1 MSILSLFNRRNDNV
15 KNSTDSLS
23 LGSYFAQ
30 YINSGMNDSNAKK
43 LFAVYACVNV
53 LGESIATLP
62 LHLYRTNKDGTREKV
77 YNDFTKLINA
87 PNGEDS
93 KFDFLERMVWHLALR
108 GNFYALKNKV
118 GKDTRQLLWL
128 EPDAVN
134 TAVTDWVP
142 AFTYKNETYSKNQ
155 IFFIKSHGGK
165 SIISAQ
171 ADTLAFASSLKEY
184 SSSFFKNGARL
195 SGMIEMP
202 SKMDEVAFKRFK
214 AMWNET
220 FSGSQNAGKTA
231 ILDNGKTFHPL
242 SVSNIDAQY
251 LETTKKTDAEICGL
265 FRVPPHMIGILDNA
279 TFSNIENQALQFSK
293 YTLSPWCVRIEDA
306 FTQQIIKPQYGDS
319 YYCKFNMDALERG
332 NIASRYHAYN
342 IGRNA
347 GFLSRNEVRE
357 KENYNPIEG
366 GDDYLTPKNMGILG
380 EEEKEETNEK

>member
-1 MSILSLFNRRNDNV
+1 MSIFSKNKKNNEI
-15 KNSTDSLS
+15 KNSTESMSLD
-23 LGSYFAQ
+23 SYFQQ
-30 YINSGMNDSNAKK
+30 YINSGMSGMSESGAKK

-62 LHLYRTNKDGTREKV
+62 LHLYKINKNGEKEKI
-77 YNDFTKLINA
+77 YNDFTTLIKS
-87 PNGEDS
+87 PNEEDS
-93 KFDFLERMVWHLALR
+93 QFDFLERMVWHLALR

-118 GKDTRQLLWL
+118 GKETKELLWL
-128 EPDAVN
+128 EPDSVN
-134 TAVTDWVP
+134 TVITDWKP
-142 AFTYKNETYSKNQ
+142 TFTYNSNEYTKEKMFY
-155 IFFIKSHGGK
+155 IKSHGGK
-165 SIISAQ
+165 SIISSQ
-171 ADTLAFASSLKEY
+171 AETLFFANSLKEY
-184 SSSFFKNGARL
+184 SASFFKNGARL
-195 SGMIEMP
+195 SGMIEMQG
-202 SKMDEVAFKRFK
+202 KMDKDAFSRFK
-214 AMWNET
+214 TMWEET

-265 FRVPPHMIGILDNA
+265 FRVPPHMVGILDNA
-279 TFSNIENQALQFSK
+279 TFSNIENQALQFTK

-306 FTQQIIKPQYGDS
+306 FTQQIVKPQFGTD

-332 NIASRYHAYN
+332 NIASRYAAYN

-366 GDDYLTPKNMGILG
+366 GDDYLTPMNMNILG
-380 EEEKEETNEK
+380 KEEENNE

>member
-1 MSILSLFNRRNDNV
+1 MSIFSKKNKEIKDSIEPMSLDSYFRQYIT
-15 KNSTDSLS
+15 SGMSGITDSS
-23 LGSYFAQ
+23 
-30 YINSGMNDSNAKK
+30 AKK

-62 LHLYRTNKDGTREKV
+62 LHLYKINKDGSKEKI
-77 YNDFTKLINA
+77 YNDFTKLIKS
-87 PNGEDS
+87 PNEEDS

-118 GKDTRQLLWL
+118 GKETKELLWL
-128 EPDAVN
+128 EPDSVN
-134 TAVTDWVP
+134 TVVTDWVP
-142 AFTYKNETYSKNQ
+142 AFTYNNKEYTKKD
-155 IFFIKSHGGK
+155 IFYIKSHGGK
-165 SIISAQ
+165 SIISSQ
-171 ADTLAFASSLKEY
+171 AETLFFANSLKEY
-184 SSSFFKNGARL
+184 SANFFKNGARL
-195 SGMIEMP
+195 SGMVEM
-202 SKMDEVAFKRFK
+202 SGKMDQEAFKRFK
-214 AMWNET
+214 TMWNET

-265 FRVPPHMIGILDNA
+265 FRVPPHMVGILDNA
-279 TFSNIENQALQFSK
+279 TFSNIENQALQFTK

-306 FTQQIIKPQYGDS
+306 FTQQIVKPQFGAN

-332 NIASRYHAYN
+332 NIASRYAAYN

-366 GDDYLTPKNMGILG
+366 GDDYLTPMNMNILG
-380 EEEKEETNEK
+380 KKEETNE